1 MDSRIS
7 FQRPTGPTLQRKLG
21 DRPPK
26 REQTFVLPRN
36 DSAGEDEPGSEADD
50 DQPGD
55 DSGVLSPY
63 PRREAPAVSRVRLED
78 EAGQRIDLRG

>member
-1 MDSRIS
+1 MDSRIN

-36 DSAGEDEPGSEADD
+36 DSAGDDEPEEELSAS
-50 DQPGD
+50 
-55 DSGVLSPY
+55 DSGLLSPH